1 MPKMLLLV
9 LFLIPMCIAGQDMRC
24 PAVHGISPHQSPS
37 DYARFQA
44 LLSFKL
50 KENHNIRP
58 RTINYFPVVIH
69 VVAREGDI
77 PVTEAQVLNQLDV
90 MNADFAGRGQ
100 NIPKLLPEFL
110 SIAGQAD
117 MQFCLA
123 KTDPEGNPT
132 SGITYTETDIDNIA
146 LQTGPEGRI
155 AIHYDQ
161 LGGKTGWDPSR
172 YINIWIGAYGDIL
185 GSASFPGSAPFPE
198 ETGIVIDPKYF
209 GSIGEAG
216 NSGNFGR
223 GHTLTHEMGHYFG
236 LKHIWGEGLEINCE
250 DSDDIPDTPNAAGP
264 YYGCPE
270 GEQITCETSD
280 MYQNFMDF
288 SDDRC
293 LAAFTND
300 QVAFM
305 QTAQEVYYPDLPVDG
320 SCAPTTDTFE
330 SWFHNLSWS
339 HDAASDTYIIYS
351 DEVFNAT
358 RDISVF
364 SADGRLA
371 YQGEWSFGQS
381 YLVNLKNLAAGVYF
395 LRIDQD
401 EQYFVRSIVIY

>member
-1 MPKMLLLV
+1 MPKLLLLV
-9 LFLIPMCIAGQDMRC
+9 LFLIPMCLSGQDIRC
-24 PAVHGISPHQSPS
+24 PAVKGISSQHHPT

-44 LLSFKL
+44 LLEYNL
-50 KENHNIRP
+50 KQRNIKP
-58 RTINYFPVVIH
+58 RSLQYFPIVIH
-69 VVAREGDI
+69 VVAKEGDV
-77 PVTEAQVLNQLDV
+77 PVSEAQVLNQIDV
-90 MNADFAGRGQ
+90 LNADFAGLGQ
-100 NIPKLLPEFL
+100 NMPKLLPEFL
-110 SIAGQAD
+110 SIAGVAD

-123 KTDPEGNPT
+123 KTDPEGNPS
-132 SGITYTETDIDNIA
+132 SGITFTETDIENIA

-155 AIHYDQ
+155 AIFYDQ

-216 NSGNFGR
+216 NSGFFGR

-236 LKHIWGEGLEINCE
+236 LKHIWGDGLGASCD

-270 GEQITCETSD
+270 GQQISCETSD

-293 LAAFTND
+293 LAAFTED
-300 QVAFM
+300 QVIFM
-305 QTAQEVYYPDLPVDG
+305 QTAQEVYYPDLPVEG
-320 SCAPTTDTFE
+320 ACTPTSKAFDTWYK
-330 SWFHNLSWS
+330 SLIWS
-339 HDAASDTYIIYS
+339 YDAASDTYILYS
-351 DEVFNAT
+351 DEIFTAK
-358 RDISVF
+358 RDIHVF
-364 SADGRLA
+364 SVDGRLA
-371 YQGEWSFGQS
+371 YQGEWSSGQS
-381 YLVNLKNLAAGVYF
+381 YRLNLKNLAAGVYF
-395 LRIDQD
+395 IRIDQNG
-401 EQYFVRSIVIY
+401 QYFVRSIVIF